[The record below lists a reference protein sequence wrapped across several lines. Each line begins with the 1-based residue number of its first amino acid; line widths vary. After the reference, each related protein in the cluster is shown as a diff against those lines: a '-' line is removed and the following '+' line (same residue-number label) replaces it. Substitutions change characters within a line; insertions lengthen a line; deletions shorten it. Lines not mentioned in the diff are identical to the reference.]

1 MNNSTQELRRAFIRY
16 FELHGHQAV
25 PSSALI
31 PQADP
36 TLLFTNA
43 GMNQFKRVF
52 LGEDTRAYTRAVTV
66 QKCLRAGGKHNDLEN
81 VGYTRRHHTF
91 FEMLGNFSFGDYFK
105 EDAIQFGWEFL
116 TQTVGLDKDRMW
128 VTVFREDDEADRL
141 WKKMGVS
148 PSRIVRC
155 GEKDNFWQMGDT
167 GPCGPCSELH
177 FDQGPSVP
185 GDDCPNGEGDR
196 VIEIWN
202 LVFMQ
207 FNRDAAGTLHPLPKP
222 SIDTGMGLERLAAVA
237 QGVYSNYDSDVF
249 TPLLSAVAARAGVR
263 YGEKNQTDR
272 SMCVV
277 ADHLRAIT
285 FLMAD
290 GILPSNEGRG
300 YVLRR
305 ILRRAARHGRL
316 LGIVEPFLYELTAAV
331 VSQMAGVY
339 SEVRSAAATIAEA
352 TRGEEERFVA
362 TLDYSLP
369 ILNEILA
376 KKEVAAGS
384 AFILASTDAEATRSE
399 EERFVAT
406 HDYSLP
412 ISKEILAKKEVSAG
426 SAPTLAGTDAFKLY
440 DTYGLPFDLMEEACR
455 ERGIKLDTVGF
466 EQAIAEQRNRARK
479 TGGFVEEIARPAV
492 AELARRFGTTKFVGY
507 ERLENESLVQ
517 AILIG
522 DRLVKEAAEGDEVEI
537 VLDVTPFYAEGGGQ
551 VGDQGVLTGSDGQ
564 MEITETTR
572 PVPTVILHK
581 GTVTKG
587 RIREGEQLR
596 MIVNTTTR
604 QDAQRNHT
612 ATHLLHAALRDM
624 LGPHVKQYGSLVG
637 PNRLRFDFAHFRP
650 LSSRDVDEIETVVNN
665 EVRKN
670 ERVATEVMSIQ
681 DAVAKGALAFFGDK
695 YGEQVR
701 VVTVESFSKELC
713 GGTHCRQTG
722 DIGLFRIM
730 SETGVAAGVRRIEAQ
745 TGSGALTHMKKLET
759 DIRELSDLLKVG
771 QSELVAKT
779 RKVMMQ
785 LKDKE
790 RELEELKLKMASGS
804 AVETTAK
811 TIAGIQVHVQRTDG
825 LDVNGMRALA
835 DQLRDKLKSGVVA
848 LGAANDG
855 KVSLLVVVTKDLIA
869 RLKAGDLIKEMAA
882 EVGGTGGGRPEM
894 AQAGGKDPARLDVAL
909 EKVFGLV
916 ERLLER

>member
-1 MNNSTQELRRAFIRY
+1 MKNSTQELRQAFIRY
-16 FELHGHQAV
+16 FEQHGHQAV

-52 LGEDTRAYTRAVTV
+52 LGEETRAYKRAVTV

-105 EDAIQFGWEFL
+105 EDAVTFGWEFL
-116 TQTVGLDKDRMW
+116 TRTVGLAKDRMW
-128 VTVFREDDEADRL
+128 VTIFRDDDEADQL
-141 WKKMGVS
+141 WKKVGV
-148 PSRIVRC
+148 PASRIVRC
-155 GEKDNFWQMGDT
+155 DEKDNFWQMGDT

-185 GDDCPNGEGDR
+185 GDDRPNGEGDR

-207 FNRDAAGTLHPLPKP
+207 FNRDAGGKLHPLPRP

-249 TPLLSAVAARAGVR
+249 TPLLSAVAARAQVR
-263 YGEKNQTDR
+263 YGEKEAIDR
-272 SMCVV
+272 SMRVV

-290 GILPSNEGRG
+290 GVLPSNEGRG

-331 VSQMAGVY
+331 VNQMAGAY
-339 SEVRSAAATIAEA
+339 SEVRGAAATIAEA
-352 TRGEEERFVA
+352 TRGEEERFIA
-362 TLDYSLP
+362 TLDQGLP
-369 ILNEILA
+369 ILNEMMA
-376 KKEVAAGS
+376 KARAAGQNVLTG
-384 AFILASTDAEATRSE
+384 AD
-399 EERFVAT
+399 V
-406 HDYSLP
+406 
-412 ISKEILAKKEVSAG
+412 
-426 SAPTLAGTDAFKLY
+426 FKLY
-440 DTYGLPFDLMEEACR
+440 DTYGFPIDLMGEACR
-455 ERGIKLDTVGF
+455 EQGMTLDEAGF
-466 EQAIAEQRNRARK
+466 DQAIEEQRNRARK
-479 TGGFVEEIARPAV
+479 TGGFEQEMARPSV
-492 AELARRFGTTKFVGY
+492 AELAGRVGATKFIGY
-507 ERLENESLVQ
+507 DRLESDSLAL
-517 AILIG
+517 AILKG

-537 VLDVTPFYAEGGGQ
+537 VLDETPFYAEGGGQ
-551 VGDQGVLTGSDGQ
+551 VGDRGVLIGHDGQ
-564 MEITETTR
+564 VEIKETTR
-572 PVPTVILHK
+572 PAPTVILHK

-587 RIREGEQLR
+587 WIREGEQLH
-596 MIVNTTTR
+596 MTVNATTR

-612 ATHLLHAALRDM
+612 ATHLVHAALRDM

-650 LSSRDVDEIETVVNN
+650 LSSRDIDDIETMVNDEI
-665 EVRKN
+665 RKN
-670 ERVATEVMSIQ
+670 EQVRTEVMSIQ
-681 DAVAKGALAFFGDK
+681 DAVDRGALAFFGDK

-713 GGTHCRQTG
+713 GGTHCRHTG
-722 DIGLFRIM
+722 DIGLFRIV

-745 TGSGALTHMKKLET
+745 TGSGAFALMKKLEA

-771 QSELVAKT
+771 QSELVSKT
-779 RKVMMQ
+779 RKVMEQ

-790 RELEELKLKMASGS
+790 RALEGLQLKMAAGS
-804 AVETTAK
+804 TAPSK
-811 TIAGIQVHVQRTDG
+811 ALTIAGVQVHVQRTDG

-835 DQLRDKLKSGVVA
+835 DQLRDRLKSGVVA

-869 RLKAGDLIKEMAA
+869 RLKAGELIKEMAV

-894 AQAGGKDPARLDVAL
+894 AQAGGKDPAKLDAAL

-916 ERLLER
+916 ERMLQRYTNGG

>member
-1 MNNSTQELRRAFIRY
+1 MKNSTQELRKAFIRY
-16 FELHGHQAV
+16 FEQQGHQAV

-52 LGEDTRAYTRAVTV
+52 LGEDQRAYKRAVTV

-116 TQTVGLDKDRMW
+116 TQTVGLAKDRMW
-128 VTVFREDDEADRL
+128 VTIFRDDDDADQL
-141 WKKMGVS
+141 WKKVGV
-148 PSRIVRC
+148 PASRIVRC

-185 GDDCPNGEGDR
+185 GDDRPNGEGDR

-249 TPLLSAVAARAGVR
+249 TPLLIAVAARAGVG
-263 YGEKNQTDR
+263 YGEQDTTDR
-272 SMCVV
+272 SMRVV

-290 GILPSNEGRG
+290 GVLPSNEGRG

-316 LGIVEPFLYELTAAV
+316 LGIIEPFLHELTAAV

-352 TRGEEERFVA
+352 TRGEEERFIA
-362 TLDYSLP
+362 TLDQGLP
-369 ILNEILA
+369 ILNEMVA
-376 KKEVAAGS
+376 KA
-384 AFILASTDAEATRSE
+384 R
-399 EERFVAT
+399 
-406 HDYSLP
+406 
-412 ISKEILAKKEVSAG
+412 SAG
-426 SAPTLAGTDAFKLY
+426 SQVLTGTDVFKLY
-440 DTYGLPFDLMEEACR
+440 DTYGFPIDLMGEACR
-455 ERGIKLDTVGF
+455 EQGMTLDEAGF
-466 EQAIAEQRNRARK
+466 DQAIEEQRNRARK
-479 TGGFVEEIARPAV
+479 TGGFEQETARPAV
-492 AELARRFGTTKFVGY
+492 AELVGRVGATKFIGY
-507 ERLENESLVQ
+507 DRLESESLVQ
-517 AILIG
+517 AILKG

-551 VGDQGVLTGSDGQ
+551 VGDRGALIGHDGQ
-564 MEITETTR
+564 VEIKETTR
-572 PVPTVILHK
+572 PAPTVILHK

-596 MIVNTTTR
+596 MTVNATTR

-612 ATHLLHAALRDM
+612 ATHLVHAALRDM

-650 LSSRDVDEIETVVNN
+650 LTSRDIDEIEMVVNN

-722 DIGLFRIM
+722 DIGLFRIV

-745 TGSGALTHMKKLET
+745 TGSGALAHMKQLET
-759 DIRELSDLLKVG
+759 DIRELSNLLKVG

-779 RKVMMQ
+779 RKVMTQ

-790 RELEELKLKMASGS
+790 RELEEVKLKMAGGS
-804 AVETTAK
+804 AAEAMAK
-811 TIAGIQVHVQRTDG
+811 TIAGVQVHVQRTDG

-855 KVSLLVVVTKDLIA
+855 KVSLLVVVTKDLIG

-894 AQAGGKDPARLDVAL
+894 AQAGGKDTAKLDGAL
-909 EKVFGLV
+909 KNVFGLV
-916 ERLLER
+916 ERMLERYTHGG

>member
-1 MNNSTQELRRAFIRY
+1 MKNSTQELRQAFIRY
-16 FELHGHQAV
+16 FEQHGHQSV

-52 LGEDTRAYTRAVTV
+52 LGEETRAYKRAVTA

-105 EDAIQFGWEFL
+105 EEAILFGWEFL
-116 TQTVGLDKDRMW
+116 TKTVGLDKDRMW
-128 VTVFREDDEADRL
+128 VTVFRDDDDAEQL
-141 WKKMGVS
+141 WKKIGVS
-148 PSRIVRC
+148 PARIMRC
-155 GEKDNFWQMGDT
+155 GETDNFWQMGDT

-185 GDDCPNGEGDR
+185 GDDRPNGEGDR

-207 FNRDAAGTLHPLPKP
+207 FNRDASGTLHPLPKP

-249 TPLLSAVAARAGVR
+249 TPLLSAVAARAGIQ
-263 YGEKNQTDR
+263 YGGKDLTDR
-272 SMCVV
+272 SMRVV

-290 GILPSNEGRG
+290 GVLPSNEGRG

-316 LGIVEPFLYELTAAV
+316 LGVVEPFLHELTETV
-331 VSQMAGVY
+331 VGQMGSIY

-352 TRGEEERFVA
+352 TRGEEERFIS
-362 TLDYSLP
+362 TLEQGLP
-369 ILNEILA
+369 ILNELIA
-376 KKEVAAGS
+376 KA
-384 AFILASTDAEATRSE
+384 R
-399 EERFVAT
+399 
-406 HDYSLP
+406 
-412 ISKEILAKKEVSAG
+412 SAG
-426 SAPTLAGTDAFKLY
+426 RKVLTGPDVFKLY
-440 DTYGLPFDLMEEACR
+440 DTYGFPMDLMSEACR
-455 ERGIKLDTVGF
+455 EQEMTLDEAGF
-466 EQAIAEQRNRARK
+466 DRAIEEQRNRARK
-479 TGGFVEEIARPAV
+479 TGGFEQETARPAV
-492 AELARRFGTTKFVGY
+492 AELAGRLGATKFIGY
-507 ERLENESLVQ
+507 DRLESDSLVQ
-517 AILIG
+517 AILKG
-522 DRLVKEAAEGDEVEI
+522 DRRVKEAAEGDEVEL

-551 VGDQGVLTGSDGQ
+551 VGDQGLLMGPDGQ
-564 MEITETTR
+564 VEIKETTR
-572 PVPTVILHK
+572 PVPTIILHK
-581 GTVTKG
+581 GIVTKG
-587 RIREGEQLR
+587 RIRESEQLR
-596 MIVNTTTR
+596 LTVNATTR

-612 ATHLLHAALRDM
+612 ATHLLHAALRDL

-650 LSSRDVDEIETVVNN
+650 LSTRDIDEIETVVNN
-665 EVRKN
+665 EVRRN
-670 ERVATEVMSIQ
+670 EKVTTEVLSIQ

-722 DIGLFRIM
+722 DIGLFRIE
-730 SETGVAAGVRRIEAQ
+730 SETGVASGVRRIEAQ
-745 TGSGALTHMKKLET
+745 TGRGAFAQMKKLEA

-771 QSELVAKT
+771 QSELVPKT
-779 RKVMMQ
+779 RKALTQ

-804 AVETTAK
+804 AVEASAR
-811 TIAGIQVHVQRTDG
+811 TIAGVAVHVQRTDG

-855 KVSLLVVVTKDLIA
+855 KVSLLVIVTKDLIA
-869 RLKAGDLIKEMAA
+869 KLKAGDLIKEMAV

-894 AQAGGKDPARLDVAL
+894 AQAGGKDPAGLDTAL

-916 ERLLER
+916 ERTLGR

>member
-1 MNNSTQELRRAFIRY
+1 MKNSTHELRQAFIRY
-16 FELHGHQAV
+16 FEQHGHQAV

-52 LGEDTRAYTRAVTV
+52 LGEETRAYKRAVTV

-105 EDAIQFGWEFL
+105 EEAILFGWEFL
-116 TQTVGLDKDRMW
+116 TKTVGLEKDRMW
-128 VTVFREDDEADRL
+128 VTVFRDDDEADLL
-141 WKKMGVS
+141 WKKIGVS

-185 GDDCPNGEGDR
+185 GDDRPNGEGDR

-207 FNRDAAGTLHPLPKP
+207 YNRDAAGTLHPLPKP

-237 QGVYSNYDSDVF
+237 QGKYSNYDSDVF
-249 TPLLSAVAARAGVR
+249 TPLLSAVAARAGVQ
-263 YGEKNQTDR
+263 YGEQDTTDR
-272 SMCVV
+272 SMRVV
-277 ADHLRAIT
+277 ADHLRAMT

-290 GILPSNEGRG
+290 GVLPSNEGRG

-316 LGIVEPFLYELTAAV
+316 LGIVEPFLHELTAAV
-331 VSQMAGVY
+331 VTQMGPVY
-339 SEVRSAAATIAEA
+339 SEIRGAAATIAEA
-352 TRGEEERFVA
+352 TRGEEERFIA
-362 TLDYSLP
+362 TLDQGLP
-369 ILNEILA
+369 ILNELIA
-376 KKEVAAGS
+376 KA
-384 AFILASTDAEATRSE
+384 R
-399 EERFVAT
+399 
-406 HDYSLP
+406 
-412 ISKEILAKKEVSAG
+412 SAG
-426 SAPTLAGTDAFKLY
+426 SKVLTGSDVFKLY
-440 DTYGLPFDLMEEACR
+440 DTYGFPMDLMGEACR
-455 ERGIKLDTVGF
+455 EQEMTLDEAGF
-466 EQAIAEQRNRARK
+466 DQAIEEQRTRARK
-479 TGGFVEEIARPAV
+479 TGGFEQETTRPAV
-492 AELARRFGTTKFVGY
+492 AALAGRLGATKFIGY
-507 ERLENESLVQ
+507 DQLESDSVVL
-517 AILIG
+517 AILKG
-522 DRLVKEAAEGDEVEI
+522 DRLVKEAAEGDAVEL
-537 VLDVTPFYAEGGGQ
+537 VLDMTPFYAEGGGQ
-551 VGDQGVLTGSDGQ
+551 VGDRGMLTGPDGQ
-564 MEITETTR
+564 VEIQETTR
-572 PVPTVILHK
+572 PVPTVILHT
-581 GTVTKG
+581 GIVTKG
-587 RIREGEQLR
+587 RIREGESLH
-596 MIVNTTTR
+596 MTVDATTR
-604 QDAQRNHT
+604 QAAQRNHT
-612 ATHLLHAALRDM
+612 ATHLLHAALRDL

-650 LSSRDVDEIETVVNN
+650 LTSRDIDEIELVVNN

-722 DIGLFRIM
+722 DIGLFRIE

-745 TGSGALTHMKKLET
+745 TGSGALAHMKRLET
-759 DIRELSDLLKVG
+759 DIRELADLLKVG

-779 RKVMMQ
+779 RKVITQ

-804 AVETTAK
+804 AVESTAK

-869 RLKAGDLIKEMAA
+869 RLKAGDLIKAMAA

-894 AQAGGKDPARLDVAL
+894 AQAGGKDPAKLDAAL
-909 EKVFGLV
+909 ENVFGLV
-916 ERLLER
+916 ERMLER

>member
-1 MNNSTQELRRAFIRY
+1 MKNSTQELRQAFIQY
-16 FELHGHQAV
+16 FEEHGHQAV

-52 LGEDTRAYTRAVTV
+52 LGEETRAYRRAVTV

-105 EDAIQFGWEFL
+105 EDAIAFGWEFL
-116 TQTVGLDKDRMW
+116 TQTVGLAKDRMW
-128 VTVFREDDEADRL
+128 VTIFRDDDEADQL
-141 WKKMGVS
+141 WKKVGV
-148 PSRIVRC
+148 PAGRIVRC

-185 GDDCPNGEGDR
+185 GDDRPNGEGDR

-249 TPLLSAVAARAGVR
+249 TPLLGAIAIRAGVQ
-263 YGEKNQTDR
+263 YGKQESTDR
-272 SMCVV
+272 SMRVV

-290 GILPSNEGRG
+290 GVLPSNEGRG

-316 LGIVEPFLYELTAAV
+316 LGIVEPFLYELASTV
-331 VSQMAGVY
+331 VNQMGEAY

-352 TRGEEERFVA
+352 TRGEEERFIA
-362 TLDYSLP
+362 TLDQGLP
-369 ILNEILA
+369 ILNEMMTKA
-376 KKEVAAGS
+376 
-384 AFILASTDAEATRSE
+384 R
-399 EERFVAT
+399 
-406 HDYSLP
+406 
-412 ISKEILAKKEVSAG
+412 SAG
-426 SAPTLAGTDAFKLY
+426 SKILTGPDVFKLY
-440 DTYGLPFDLMEEACR
+440 DTYGFPIDLMGEACR
-455 ERGIKLDTVGF
+455 EQGMTLDEAGF
-466 EQAIAEQRNRARK
+466 EQAIEEQRNRARK
-479 TGGFVEEIARPAV
+479 TGGFEQETARPAV
-492 AELARRFGTTKFVGY
+492 AELAGRVGTTKFIGY
-507 ERLENESLVQ
+507 DRLESDSLVQ
-517 AILIG
+517 AILKG
-522 DRLVKEAAEGDEVEI
+522 DRLVKEAVEGDEVEL

-551 VGDQGVLTGSDGQ
+551 VGDRGVLLGQ
-564 MEITETTR
+564 EGRVEIKETTR
-572 PVPTVILHK
+572 PAPTLVLHK

-587 RIREGEQLR
+587 RIREGEQLH
-596 MIVNTTTR
+596 MTVDATTR

-612 ATHLLHAALRDM
+612 ATHLVHAALRDM

-650 LSSRDVDEIETVVNN
+650 LSSRDIDDIETTVNDEI
-665 EVRKN
+665 RKN
-670 ERVATEVMSIQ
+670 EPVRTEVMSIQ

-701 VVTVESFSKELC
+701 VVTVEAFSKELC

-722 DIGLFRIM
+722 DIGLFRLV
-730 SETGVAAGVRRIEAQ
+730 SETGVAAGVRRLEAQ
-745 TGSGALTHMKKLET
+745 TGSGAFALMKKLEA

-771 QSELVAKT
+771 QSELVSKT
-779 RKVMMQ
+779 RKVMTQ

-790 RELEELKLKMASGS
+790 RELEELKLRMASGS
-804 AVETTAK
+804 SVESTAK
-811 TIAGIQVHVQRTDG
+811 TIAGVQVHVQRTDG

-894 AQAGGKDPARLDVAL
+894 AQAGGKDPAKLDAAL

-916 ERLLER
+916 ERMLQRYTHGG

>member
-1 MNNSTQELRRAFIRY
+1 MKNSTQELRQAFIRY
-16 FELHGHQAV
+16 FEQHGHQSV

-52 LGEDTRAYTRAVTV
+52 LGEETRAYKRAVTA

-105 EDAIQFGWEFL
+105 EEAILFGWEFL
-116 TQTVGLDKDRMW
+116 TKTVGLDKDRMW
-128 VTVFREDDEADRL
+128 VTVFRDDDDAEQL
-141 WKKMGVS
+141 WKKIGVS
-148 PSRIVRC
+148 PARIMRC
-155 GEKDNFWQMGDT
+155 GETDNFWQMGDT

-185 GDDCPNGEGDR
+185 GDDRPNGEGDR

-207 FNRDAAGTLHPLPKP
+207 FNRDASGTLHPLPRP

-249 TPLLSAVAARAGVR
+249 TPLLSAVAARAGIQ
-263 YGEKNQTDR
+263 YGGKDLTDR
-272 SMCVV
+272 SMRVV

-290 GILPSNEGRG
+290 GVLPSNEGRG

-316 LGIVEPFLYELTAAV
+316 LGVVEPFLHELTETV
-331 VSQMAGVY
+331 VGQMGSIY
-339 SEVRSAAATIAEA
+339 SEVRGAAATIAEA
-352 TRGEEERFVA
+352 TRGEEERFIS
-362 TLDYSLP
+362 TLEQGLP
-369 ILNEILA
+369 ILNELIA
-376 KKEVAAGS
+376 KA
-384 AFILASTDAEATRSE
+384 R
-399 EERFVAT
+399 
-406 HDYSLP
+406 
-412 ISKEILAKKEVSAG
+412 SAG
-426 SAPTLAGTDAFKLY
+426 RKVLTGPDVFKLY
-440 DTYGLPFDLMEEACR
+440 DTYGFPMDLMSEACR
-455 ERGIKLDTVGF
+455 EQAMTLDEAGF
-466 EQAIAEQRNRARK
+466 DRAIEEQRNRARK
-479 TGGFVEEIARPAV
+479 TGGFEQETARPAV
-492 AELARRFGTTKFVGY
+492 AELAGRLGATKFIGY
-507 ERLENESLVQ
+507 DRLESESLVQ
-517 AILIG
+517 AILKG
-522 DRLVKEAAEGDEVEI
+522 DRRVKEAAEGDEVEL

-551 VGDQGVLTGSDGQ
+551 VGDQGLLMGPDGQ
-564 MEITETTR
+564 VEIKETTR
-572 PVPTVILHK
+572 PVPTIILHK
-581 GTVTKG
+581 GIVTKG
-587 RIREGEQLR
+587 RIRESEQLR
-596 MIVNTTTR
+596 LTVNATTR

-612 ATHLLHAALRDM
+612 ATHLLHAALRDL

-650 LSSRDVDEIETVVNN
+650 LSTRDIDEIETVVNN
-665 EVRKN
+665 EVRRN
-670 ERVATEVMSIQ
+670 EKVTTEVLSIQ

-722 DIGLFRIM
+722 DIGLFRIE
-730 SETGVAAGVRRIEAQ
+730 SETGVASGVRRIEAQ
-745 TGSGALTHMKKLET
+745 TGRGAFAQMKKLEA
-759 DIRELSDLLKVG
+759 DIRALSDLLKVG
-771 QSELVAKT
+771 QSELVPKT
-779 RKVMMQ
+779 RKALTQ

-804 AVETTAK
+804 AVEASAR
-811 TIAGIQVHVQRTDG
+811 TIAGVAVHVQRTDG

-855 KVSLLVVVTKDLIA
+855 KVSLLVIVTKDLIA
-869 RLKAGDLIKEMAA
+869 KLKAGDLIKEMAV

-894 AQAGGKDPARLDVAL
+894 AQAGGKDPAGLDTAL

-916 ERLLER
+916 ERTLGR

>member
-1 MNNSTQELRRAFIRY
+1 MNNSTQELRQAFIRY
-16 FELHGHQAV
+16 FEQHGHQAV

-52 LGEDTRAYTRAVTV
+52 LGEETRGYKRAVTV

-105 EDAIQFGWEFL
+105 KDAIQFGWEFL
-116 TQTVGLDKDRMW
+116 TQTVGLAKDRMW
-128 VTVFREDDEADRL
+128 VTIFRDDDEADEL
-141 WKKMGVS
+141 WQKAGV
-148 PSRIVRC
+148 PASRIMRC

-185 GDDCPNGEGDR
+185 GDDRPNGEGDR

-207 FNRDAAGTLHPLPKP
+207 FNRDAAGTLHSLPRP

-249 TPLLSAVAARAGVR
+249 TPLLTAVAARAGVR
-263 YGEKNQTDR
+263 YGEQNQTDR
-272 SMCVV
+272 SMRVV

-290 GILPSNEGRG
+290 GVLPSNEGRG

-316 LGIVEPFLYELTAAV
+316 LGIVEPFLYGLTEAV
-331 VSQMAGVY
+331 VNQMAGVY

-352 TRGEEERFVA
+352 TRGEEERFIA
-362 TLDYSLP
+362 TLDQGLP
-369 ILNEILA
+369 ILNEMIA
-376 KKEVAAGS
+376 KARSTGNKVLTGS
-384 AFILASTDAEATRSE
+384 D
-399 EERFVAT
+399 V
-406 HDYSLP
+406 
-412 ISKEILAKKEVSAG
+412 
-426 SAPTLAGTDAFKLY
+426 FKLY
-440 DTYGLPFDLMEEACR
+440 DTYGFPMDLMGEACR
-455 ERGIKLDTVGF
+455 EQGMTLDEAGF
-466 EQAIAEQRNRARK
+466 DQAIEEQRNRARK
-479 TGGFVEEIARPAV
+479 TGGFVQEIARPAV
-492 AELARRFGTTKFVGY
+492 AELAGRVGTTKFIGY
-507 ERLENESLVQ
+507 DCLESDSLLQ
-517 AILIG
+517 AILKG
-522 DRLVKEAAEGDEVEI
+522 DRLVKEAAEGDEVEL

-551 VGDQGVLTGSDGQ
+551 VGDRGLLLGHDGQ
-564 MEITETTR
+564 VEITETTR
-572 PVPTVILHK
+572 PAPTVILHK

-587 RIREGEQLR
+587 RIREGEALH
-596 MIVNTTTR
+596 MTVNATTR

-612 ATHLLHAALRDM
+612 ATHLLHAALRDL

-722 DIGLFRIM
+722 DIGLFRLV

-745 TGSGALTHMKKLET
+745 TGSGALAKMKQLET

-771 QSELVAKT
+771 QSELVAKA
-779 RKVMMQ
+779 RKVMTQ

-790 RELEELKLKMASGS
+790 RELEEVKLKMAGGS
-804 AVETTAK
+804 AAEAMAK
-811 TIAGIQVHVQRTDG
+811 TIAGVQVHVQRTDG

-869 RLKAGDLIKEMAA
+869 RLKAGDIIKEMAA

-894 AQAGGKDPARLDVAL
+894 AQAGGKDPARLDIAL

-916 ERLLER
+916 ERMLER

>member
-1 MNNSTQELRRAFIRY
+1 MKNSTHELRQAFIRY
-16 FELHGHQAV
+16 FEQHGHQAV

-52 LGEDTRAYTRAVTV
+52 LGEETRAYKRAVSV

-105 EDAIQFGWEFL
+105 EEAIQFGWEFL
-116 TQTVGLDKDRMW
+116 TQTAGLAKDRMW
-128 VTVFREDDEADRL
+128 VTVFRDDDDADRL
-141 WKKMGVS
+141 WKKIGV
-148 PSRIVRC
+148 PASRIVRC

-167 GPCGPCSELH
+167 GPCGPCSEIH

-185 GDDCPNGEGDR
+185 GDDRPNGEGDR

-249 TPLLSAVAARAGVR
+249 TPLLSAVASRAGVR
-263 YGEKNQTDR
+263 YGEQDTTDR
-272 SMCVV
+272 SMRVV

-290 GILPSNEGRG
+290 GVLPSNEGRG

-331 VSQMAGVY
+331 VNQMAGVY
-339 SEVRSAAATIAEA
+339 SEVQGAAATIAEA
-352 TRGEEERFVA
+352 TRGEEERFIA
-362 TLDYSLP
+362 TLDQGLP
-369 ILNEILA
+369 ILNDMIA
-376 KKEVAAGS
+376 KARAAGQNVLTG
-384 AFILASTDAEATRSE
+384 AD
-399 EERFVAT
+399 V
-406 HDYSLP
+406 
-412 ISKEILAKKEVSAG
+412 
-426 SAPTLAGTDAFKLY
+426 FKLY
-440 DTYGLPFDLMEEACR
+440 DTYGFPMDLMGEACR
-455 ERGIKLDTVGF
+455 EQKMTLDEKGF
-466 EQAIAEQRNRARK
+466 DQAIEEQRNRARK
-479 TGGFVEEIARPAV
+479 TGGFEQESARPAV
-492 AELARRFGTTKFVGY
+492 AELARRLGATKFIGY
-507 ERLENESLVQ
+507 DRLEGECLVQ
-517 AILIG
+517 AILKG
-522 DRLVKEAAEGDEVEI
+522 DRLVKEAVEGDEVEL
-537 VLDVTPFYAEGGGQ
+537 VLDVTPFYPEGGGQ
-551 VGDQGVLTGSDGQ
+551 VGDQGIVTGLDGR
-564 MEITETTR
+564 MEIKETTR
-572 PVPTVILHK
+572 PVPTLILHK
-581 GTVTKG
+581 GIITKG

-596 MIVNTTTR
+596 LTVNATSR
-604 QDAQRNHT
+604 QDTARNHT
-612 ATHLLHAALRDM
+612 ATHLVHAALRDM

-650 LSSRDVDEIETVVNN
+650 LSSRDIEEIETVVNN

-670 ERVATEVMSIQ
+670 EQVATEVMSIQ
-681 DAVAKGALAFFGDK
+681 AAVAKGALAFFGDK

-713 GGTHCRQTG
+713 GGTHCQRTG
-722 DIGLFRIM
+722 DIGLFSIV

-745 TGSGALTHMKKLET
+745 TGSGALVHMKKMET
-759 DIRELSDLLKVG
+759 DIRELTDLLKVG
-771 QSELVAKT
+771 QSELVPKT
-779 RKVMMQ
+779 RKVMTQ

-804 AVETTAK
+804 AGEAMAK
-811 TIAGIQVHVQRTDG
+811 TVAGIQVHVQRTDG

-848 LGAANDG
+848 LGAATEDG
-855 KVSLLVVVTKDLIA
+855 KVSLLVVVTKDLIGK
-869 RLKAGDLIKEMAA
+869 LKAGDLIKEMAA

-916 ERLLER
+916 ERMMGR

>member
-1 MNNSTQELRRAFIRY
+1 MKNSTQELRQVFIRY
-16 FELHGHQAV
+16 FEQQGHQAV

-52 LGEDTRAYTRAVTV
+52 LGEDTRTYRRAVTV

-105 EDAIQFGWEFL
+105 EDAILFGWEFL
-116 TQTVGLDKDRMW
+116 TKTVGLDKDRMW
-128 VTVFREDDEADRL
+128 VTVFRDDDEADQL
-141 WKKMGVS
+141 WKKVGV
-148 PSRIVRC
+148 PASRIVRC
-155 GEKDNFWQMGDT
+155 GEKENFWQMGDT

-185 GDDCPNGEGDR
+185 GDDQPNGEGDR
-196 VIEIWN
+196 VLEIWN

-207 FNRDAAGTLHPLPKP
+207 FNRDAAGTLHPLPRP

-249 TPLLSAVAARAGVR
+249 TPLLSAVGIRARVR
-263 YGEKNQTDR
+263 YGEQDQTDR
-272 SMCVV
+272 SMRVV

-290 GILPSNEGRG
+290 GVLPSNEGRG

-316 LGIVEPFLYELTAAV
+316 LGVVEPFLHELTAAV
-331 VSQMAGVY
+331 VNQMAGVY
-339 SEVRSAAATIAEA
+339 SEVRDAAATIAEA
-352 TRGEEERFVA
+352 TKGEEERFIA
-362 TLDYSLP
+362 TLDQGLP
-369 ILNEILA
+369 ILTEMIVNA
-376 KKEVAAGS
+376 
-384 AFILASTDAEATRSE
+384 R
-399 EERFVAT
+399 
-406 HDYSLP
+406 
-412 ISKEILAKKEVSAG
+412 SAG
-426 SAPTLAGTDAFKLY
+426 GNVLTGPEVFKLY
-440 DTYGLPFDLMEEACR
+440 DTYGFPIDLMGEACR
-455 ERGIKLDTVGF
+455 EQGMTLDEAGF
-466 EQAIAEQRNRARK
+466 DQAIEEQRTRARK
-479 TGGFVEEIARPAV
+479 TGGFVQEIARPAV
-492 AELARRFGTTKFVGY
+492 AELAGGVGATKFVGY
-507 ERLENESLVQ
+507 DRLESNSLVQ
-517 AILIG
+517 AILKS
-522 DRLVKEAAEGDEVEI
+522 DRLVKEAAEGDEVEL

-551 VGDQGVLTGSDGQ
+551 VGDQGVLTGLGGRV
-564 MEITETTR
+564 EITETTR
-572 PVPTVILHK
+572 PAPTVILHK

-596 MIVNTTTR
+596 MTVNATTR

-650 LSSRDVDEIETVVNN
+650 LSSRDVDEIEMAVNN

-713 GGTHCRQTG
+713 GGTHCLQTG
-722 DIGLFRIM
+722 EIGLFRIV

-745 TGSGALTHMKKLET
+745 TGSGAFSQMKKLET

-779 RKVMMQ
+779 RKVMTQ

-790 RELEELKLKMASGS
+790 RELEELKLKMAGS
-804 AVETTAK
+804 SAGEATAK

-869 RLKAGDLIKEMAA
+869 RLKAGDLIKEMAT

-894 AQAGGKDPARLDVAL
+894 AQAGGKDPAKLDVAL

-916 ERLLER
+916 QRMAER

>member
-52 LGEDTRAYTRAVTV
+52 LGEDTRVYKRAVTV

-185 GDDCPNGEGDR
+185 GDDRPNGEGDR

-237 QGVYSNYDSDVF
+237 QGVYSNYDGDVF
-249 TPLLSAVAARAGVR
+249 TPLLSAVAARAGVP
-263 YGEKNQTDR
+263 YGGQDITDR
-272 SMCVV
+272 SMRVV

-290 GILPSNEGRG
+290 GVLPSNEGRG

-331 VSQMAGVY
+331 VSQMAEIY
-339 SEVRSAAATIAEA
+339 SEVQGAAATIAEA
-352 TRGEEERFVA
+352 TRGEEERFIA
-362 TLDYSLP
+362 TLDQGLP
-369 ILNEILA
+369 ILNEMMA
-376 KKEVAAGS
+376 K
-384 AFILASTDAEATRSE
+384 AS
-399 EERFVAT
+399 
-406 HDYSLP
+406 
-412 ISKEILAKKEVSAG
+412 SAG
-426 SAPTLAGTDAFKLY
+426 SKVLSGSEVFKLY
-440 DTYGLPFDLMEEACR
+440 DTYGFPMDLMAEACR
-455 ERGIKLDTVGF
+455 EQGMTLDEAGF
-466 EQAIAEQRNRARK
+466 DQAIEEQRNRARK
-479 TGGFVEEIARPAV
+479 TGGFEQETTRPAV
-492 AELARRFGTTKFVGY
+492 SELAGRVGATKFIGY
-507 ERLENESLVQ
+507 DRLESESLVQ
-517 AILIG
+517 AILTG

-551 VGDQGVLTGSDGQ
+551 VGDQGILTGRDGQ
-564 MEITETTR
+564 VKITETMR
-572 PVPTVILHK
+572 PAPTVILHK

-587 RIREGEQLR
+587 RIREGEQLH
-596 MIVNTTTR
+596 MTVNATTR
-604 QDAQRNHT
+604 YDAQRNHT

-650 LSSRDVDEIETVVNN
+650 LTSRDVDEIEMVVNN

-722 DIGLFRIM
+722 DIGLFRIV

-759 DIRELSDLLKVG
+759 DVRELSDLLKVG
-771 QSELVAKT
+771 QSELASKT
-779 RKVMMQ
+779 RKILTQ

-804 AVETTAK
+804 AVDATVK
-811 TIAGIQVHVQRTDG
+811 MVAGIQVHVQRTDG

-855 KVSLLVVVTKDLIA
+855 KVSLLVIVTKDLTD